1 MASQDE
7 IQVALKMAVEA
18 MGNYD
23 GMAHNAPF
31 AAIEEYAKLASI
43 DYITAEREV
52 MSELSEMLKRLQER
66 SGQ

>member
-7 IQVALKMAVEA
+7 VQAALKMAVEA

-31 AAIEEYAKLASI
+31 AAIEKYAVLAGI
-43 DYITAEREV
+43 DYLTAERTV
-52 MSELSEMLKRLQER
+52 TIELSEMLKRLQER